1 MLQRATSPR
10 LPTQRKLPRPVAVAI
25 TGGIGAG
32 KSEAL
37 YAFQKAG
44 AATVSSDEIV
54 HHLLRSDPDV
64 KQAIVSELG
73 EGVLGDDGVIDRK
86 RVGAIVF
93 GDRAKLDFLE
103 QLLHPLVSAEYLRW
117 REQLAGLP
125 DPPKVT
131 VTEVP
136 LLYETGG
143 DERFDKVVVITAP
156 VKLREQRRRVT
167 RDDRDQRLLPDKEKV
182 KRADFAYVN
191 TGTLDDLDAWVAG
204 VMAELTK

>member
-1 MLQRATSPR
+1 MLQRATSPS
-10 LPTQRKLPRPVAVAI
+10 LPTPRKLPRPVAVAI

-54 HHLLRSDPDV
+54 HHLLRSDADV
-64 KQAIVSELG
+64 KAAIVRELG
-73 EGVLGDDGVIDRK
+73 EEVLDEVGGVDRK

-93 GDRAKLDFLE
+93 GDREKLDFLE
-103 QLLHPLVSAEYLRW
+103 KLLHPLVAAEYLRW
-117 REQLAGLP
+117 REQLAELP
-125 DPPKVT
+125 NPPQVA

-143 DERFDKVVVITAP
+143 DKRFDKVVVISAP
-156 VKLREQRRRVT
+156 AKLREQRRRVT
-167 RDDRDQRLLPDKEKV
+167 RDDRDQRLLPDREKV
-182 KRADFAYVN
+182 KRADFTYVN
-191 TGTLDDLDAWVAG
+191 TGTLDELDAWVAG
-204 VMAELTK
+204 VMRELTG